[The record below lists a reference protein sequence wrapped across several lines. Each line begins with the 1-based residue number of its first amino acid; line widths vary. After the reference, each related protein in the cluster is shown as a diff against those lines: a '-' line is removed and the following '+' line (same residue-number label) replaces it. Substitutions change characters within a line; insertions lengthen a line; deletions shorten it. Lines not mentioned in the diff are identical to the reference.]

1 MSELNEKNAKAA
13 TSQTEYIIKGKK
25 YKVVSHYV
33 GEKILSEVLSE
44 NAKKKAFIEMG
55 L

>member
-13 TSQTEYIIKGKK
+13 TSQTEYMIKGKK
-25 YKVVSHYV
+25 YKVISHYV
-33 GEKILSEVLSE
+33 GEKILSAVLSE